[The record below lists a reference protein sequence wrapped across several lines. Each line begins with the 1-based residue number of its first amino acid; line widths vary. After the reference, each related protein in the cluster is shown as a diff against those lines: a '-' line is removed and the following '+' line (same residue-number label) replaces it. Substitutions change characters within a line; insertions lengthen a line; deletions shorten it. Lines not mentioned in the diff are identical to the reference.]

1 MTERL
6 DRKQV
11 TDQKASIAKSNPG
24 IASEEKLSYDKSSIQ
39 PQPNPCNSFY
49 IIDKV
54 VRQPKYIVMH
64 SADEFISDDDQ
75 LVSAFSAEGNGNSNV
90 DADILCDMEW

>member
-1 MTERL
+1 M
-6 DRKQV
+6 
-11 TDQKASIAKSNPG
+11 
-24 IASEEKLSYDKSSIQ
+24 Y
-39 PQPNPCNSFY
+39 
-49 IIDKV
+49 
-54 VRQPKYIVMH
+54 

>member
-1 MTERL
+1 M
-6 DRKQV
+6 
-11 TDQKASIAKSNPG
+11 NPG

-64 SADEFISDDDQ
+64 SADEFISDGDQ